1 MGLGRALRGQAAL
14 LPGAPH
20 AMLARRQSRP
30 PGVFVRIGML
40 VGLLAAALVLASCAH
55 RDRNAP
61 LAAENFR
68 RDYGYRK
75 AALHG
80 ERLPR
85 HHIVMTASGGGTRAA
100 ALAQG
105 VLRELAATP
114 IDAAGR
120 TMADEIDLI
129 SSVSGGSVTAANFAL
144 YGKEGLP
151 AYEASFLRRNLMAD
165 LIGGVIN
172 PVNWL
177 RFGLTSDSRIDLLV
191 ELLDETVFH
200 GATYADLIRRGDGP
214 LLILNAADMSS
225 GVRFTFT
232 QSQFDLL
239 CSDLTPLRIA
249 EAVAASAA
257 YPVGLTPITL
267 TNYSPCPFQFSGGD
281 YAGLISRVQSAVGDN
296 IHKDPEDRPDSVPR
310 SDSDTLYVSPQGVEI
325 EQRYVGLREQRW
337 LNLDGE
343 KNYVHLLD
351 GGIAD
356 NLGLGEPLELM
367 TAAGQDGSVRAK
379 INRGELDE
387 IVFLV
392 VNARSDPSTDRDRV
406 PDTPGIVSMALASI
420 GAAIDGR
427 SGGLQAQ
434 LATLDQLV
442 RGSSE
447 GRLRVRIVPVDF
459 DLIRGERCR
468 AAFANIGTNWNL
480 DDHEIDGL
488 MEMGAAMLR
497 ASPAY
502 QELVFMAGGIVAPDP
517 DAAGEPWPGQARARR
532 ACERLLYPKRDLG
545 PLRFGNPA

>member
-1 MGLGRALRGQAAL
+1 
-14 LPGAPH
+14 
-20 AMLARRQSRP
+20 
-30 PGVFVRIGML
+30 ML

-68 RDYGYRK
+68 SDYGYRK
-75 AALHG
+75 AALSG

-151 AYEASFLRRNLMAD
+151 AYEESFLRRNLMAD

-191 ELLDETVFH
+191 ELLDEAVFH
-200 GATYADLIRRGDGP
+200 GATYADLIRRGTGP

-267 TNYSPCPFQFSGGD
+267 TNYSPCPFQFSGRD
-281 YAGLISRVQSAVGDN
+281 YAGLISRVQSAIGDN
-296 IHKDPEDRPDSVPR
+296 IHTDPEDRPDPVPR
-310 SDSDTLYVSPQGVEI
+310 SGRDTLYVSPQGQDI
-325 EQRYVGLREQRW
+325 ERRYVGLREQRW
-337 LNLDGE
+337 LNLDGD

-459 DLIRGERCR
+459 DLIRDESCR

-480 DDHEIDGL
+480 DDHVIDSL

-497 ASPAY
+497 ASPAF
-502 QELVFMAGGIVAPDP
+502 QELVGMAGGSVAPDP
-517 DAAGEPWPGQARARR
+517 GAAGEPWPGQARARR
-532 ACERLLYPKRDLG
+532 ACERLLHPKRDPG